1 MKLDTA
7 VSASLLLSAA
17 SANVIAVPRDP
28 TPEQAAAVA
37 LAAVKRASPQA
48 PNGYIPEKG
57 DCPSTRPSIRN
68 ALSLSSSERAWLE
81 KRRNNTVSPMR
92 DLLGRL
98 NITGFDSDSYID
110 SAANNVSAL
119 PNIGI
124 AVSGGGYRALLN
136 GAGAVA
142 AFDSRTPNSTNSGHI
157 GGLLQAST
165 YFAGLSGGG
174 WLVSSLYGNNFTSV
188 QNIIDADPAQ
198 SGDLWQFQNSILEG
212 PEKGGIQILNTA
224 EYYSALYDQVNGKVD
239 AGYETSITDYW
250 GRALSFQLLNAS
262 DGGPAYTYSSIQDDE
277 YFTNGDAPMPI
288 LVADGREP
296 GQLVISSNTTNF
308 EFNPWEMGSFD
319 PTVFGFAPLRYVGS
333 NFSGGELP
341 QSEQCVRGYDSLSFV
356 FGTSSSL
363 FNQFLLQINDTD
375 SVPDSL
381 KGVLTSAL
389 NSVGQDNDDI
399 ADWSP
404 NPFYHWNNET
414 NPGASSKRLTLVDG
428 GEDLQNIPF
437 TPLVQPLRNVD
448 VIFAIDS
455 SADTVSDEA
464 PGWPNGTAMVA
475 TYERSLNVTQA
486 NGTIFPYIPDQ
497 NTFINLGL
505 NNRPAMF
512 GCDPG
517 NVSDTTP
524 LVVYLPNAPY
534 VFNSN
539 VSTFTREY
547 SISQRNAMVENGYD
561 VVTMGNGTLD
571 AQWPTCVGCAIMSR
585 SWNRTGTT
593 VPDVCMD
600 CFNKYC
606 WNGDVNSTATTY
618 IPDMKL
624 QELKTTSAAVA
635 IMPTFYSLTA
645 AVVAGVALML

>member
-37 LAAVKRASPQA
+37 LAAFKRASPQA
-48 PNGYIPEKG
+48 PNGYTPEEV
-57 DCPSTRPSIRN
+57 DCPSTRPSIRQ
-68 ALSLSSSERAWLE
+68 AASLSSSETSWLE
-81 KRRNNTVSPMR
+81 TRRNNTVSAMR

-98 NITGFDSDSYID
+98 NISGFDSNSYID
-110 SAANNVSAL
+110 SAAKNISAL

-142 AFDSRTPNSTNSGHI
+142 AFDSRTPNSTESGHI
-157 GGLLQAST
+157 GGLLQSST

-188 QNIIDADPAQ
+188 YDIINANTDQ
-198 SGDLWQFQNSILEG
+198 SGDLWQFQNSILSG
-212 PEKGGIQILNTA
+212 PEQGGIQILNTA
-224 EYYSALYDQVNGKVD
+224 DYYSTIYDQVNGKVD
-239 AGYETSITDYW
+239 AGFDTSITDYW

-262 DGGPAYTYSSIQDDE
+262 DGGPGYTYSSIQDDD
-277 YFTNGDAPMPI
+277 YFKKGDAPLPI

-296 GQLVISSNTTNF
+296 GQLVIASNTTNF

-333 NFSGGELP
+333 NFSGGQLP
-341 QSEQCVRGYDSLSFV
+341 SSERCVRGYDSLSFV

-363 FNQFLLQINDTD
+363 FNQFLLQINDTEG
-375 SVPDSL
+375 VPDSL

-389 NSVGQDNDDI
+389 ENFGESNNDI

-414 NPGASSKRLTLVDG
+414 NQGASSKRLTLVDG
-428 GEDLQNIPF
+428 GEDLQNIPLN
-437 TPLVQPLRNVD
+437 PLIQPLRNVD

-486 NGTIFPYIPDQ
+486 NGTIFPSIPDQ

-505 NNRPAMF
+505 NNRPTMF
-512 GCDPG
+512 GCDAG
-517 NVSDTTP
+517 NFSSTTP
-524 LVVYLPNAPY
+524 LIVYLPNAPY

-539 VSTFTREY
+539 ISTFTREY
-547 SISQRNAMVENGYD
+547 SISQRNAMIENGYD
-561 VVTMGNGTLD
+561 VATMGNGTLD
-571 AQWPTCVGCAIMSR
+571 SQWPTCVGCAIMSR

-593 VPDVCMD
+593 VPDVCTE

-606 WNGDVNSTATTY
+606 WNGDRNSTATTY
-618 IPDMKL
+618 IPEMKL
-624 QELKTTSAAVA
+624 EELKTTSAAVTT
-635 IMPTFYSLTA
+635 MPSFYSFLA